1 MLMIF
6 KFAISILQIIGTFP
20 FRKLQIFMSFRFAN
34 YINLV
39 RPYQVSNINT
49 VRLYVDNTVISSSRY
64 INILRDF
71 TLTAKNY
78 LTA

>member
-1 MLMIF
+1 MIC
-6 KFAISILQIIGTFP
+6 KFAISILQIIGIFS

-49 VRLYVDNTVISSSRY
+49 VRLYVDNTVISSSWY